1 MGIPIVYFRSSSFNC
16 HRMCPM
22 QYYMEYTLGW
32 RGTSGK
38 KADKGT
44 IVHKVLELTA
54 LCKKALQDGF
64 ETFDDHEIG
73 EIQTANYDAEYLDE
87 IIDRVYEYYTSR
99 LQHHKWI
106 PSDKKHCRAWVWKI
120 FDDHDGM
127 FDPKNRNIV
136 DAEPH
141 FDFEI
146 EEDWAKYS
154 YELED
159 GTILEGNLAL
169 KGTIDL
175 ITDVDDGVYEI
186 IDWKTGKRLD
196 WATGKQKTPAKLQK
210 DIQLRMYH
218 LAAKKLYPDVDTFLV
233 TIHFMNDGGPFTVH
247 FQDSDIPITLEMIRK
262 KFELIKD
269 TECPQLNK
277 SWKCRKLCS
286 SGKTTFEGTDID
298 PLIERR
304 FGAVSKYGEYMTKCE
319 QTKYMIEKHGIEWVT
334 QNMMSP
340 EHVIGKYK
348 APGEV

>member
-1 MGIPIVYFRSSSFNC
+1 
-16 HRMCPM
+16 
-22 QYYMEYTLGW
+22 MEYGLGW

-54 LCKKALQDGF
+54 LCKKALQDGDKVF
-64 ETFDDHEIG
+64 KDHEIG
-73 EIQTANYDAEYLDE
+73 EIQTDNYDPEYLDE
-87 IIDRVYEYYTSR
+87 IIDKVYEYYTSR
-99 LQHHKWI
+99 TEHHDWK
-106 PSDKKHCRAWVWKI
+106 PLDLKHCRRWVWKI
-120 FDDHDGM
+120 FDDDNGL
-127 FDPKNRNIV
+127 FDPKNRLVV

-146 EEDWAKYS
+146 DEEWAKYD
-154 YELED
+154 YELAD
-159 GTILEGNLAL
+159 GTRLEGNLSL

-175 ITDVDDGVYEI
+175 ITDVGDNVYEI

-196 WATGKQKTPAKLQK
+196 WATGKEKTPAKLQK

-233 TIHFMNDGGPFTVH
+233 TIHFINDGGAFTIH

-262 KFELIKD
+262 KYELIKD

-286 SGKTTFEGTDID
+286 SGKTTFEDTDVS

-304 FGAVSKYGEYMTKCE
+304 FGAVSKYGQYMTKCE
-319 QTKYMIEKHGIEWVT
+319 QTKYMIEKNGIEWVT
-334 QNMMSP
+334 QNLMAP
-340 EHVIGKYK
+340 DHVIGKYK